1 MWCISSAA
9 SGLESISEC
18 MYTSIVA
25 IKMKESVETV
35 VATNH
40 IRKGSKQ
47 GERERGRGG
56 APTSHDSEG
65 VRTGIGMWRML
76 LEILSSVVKRRI
88 GMWWD
93 PNSQRWK
100 EENREERGRG
110 RGRRRHCSAR
120 LYTNDEFPTSNPAS
134 TQPQP

>member
-1 MWCISSAA
+1 
-9 SGLESISEC
+9 
-18 MYTSIVA
+18 
-25 IKMKESVETV
+25 MKESVETV